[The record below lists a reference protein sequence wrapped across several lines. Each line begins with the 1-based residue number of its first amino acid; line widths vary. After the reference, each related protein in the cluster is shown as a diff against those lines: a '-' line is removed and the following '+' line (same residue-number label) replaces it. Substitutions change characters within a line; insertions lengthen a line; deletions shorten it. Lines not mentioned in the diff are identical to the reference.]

1 MEHKQYYVEVETRG
15 RTKVY
20 ECRNL
25 NESKGRINKII
36 ADFLKIKGH
45 TSDFKKVLEYECDQE
60 DFIEGLKSVE
70 NEMFLK
76 ICYK

>member
-1 MEHKQYYVEVETRG
+1 MENKQYYVEIETESG
-15 RTKVY
+15 TEVY
-20 ECRNL
+20 ECKNL
-25 NESKGRINKII
+25 NDSRECVKEIAEDLINIQGYTNDFEKVT
-36 ADFLKIKGH
+36 AD
-45 TSDFKKVLEYECDQE
+45 EYEQE

>member
-25 NESKGRINKII
+25 NESKRCINKIV

-45 TSDFKKVLEYECDQE
+45 TSDFKKVLEHKCEQE
-60 DFIEGLKSVE
+60 DFIEWLKSVE